1 MDTRVLLQP
10 AYVLHSQPFK
20 NTSLLVD
27 FFTIDYGRVRV
38 VAKGARREKS
48 KYRSLIQA
56 FHPLLI
62 SFGGRGELKN
72 LVAAEASHMAIVL
85 KGKRLF
91 SGMYVNEILSR
102 LLHNYEEH
110 KGLYKTYQDTL
121 IALQGNSSIEILLR
135 RFELNLLTELG
146 YAINLNEDYIS
157 HQPIMKECQYRFT
170 PDVGFEL
177 TDQDEISSNDP
188 RIFRGIDLIALRE
201 LTLDDPTAAMAAKR
215 LLRLALGAHLGE
227 RPLSSRAL
235 FK

>member
-27 FFTIDYGRVRV
+27 FFTIDYCRVRV

-56 FHPLLI
+56 FHPLLV

-121 IALQGNSSIEILLR
+121 IASVSY
-135 RFELNLLTELG
+135 T
-146 YAINLNEDYIS
+146 
-157 HQPIMKECQYRFT
+157 H
-170 PDVGFEL
+170 
-177 TDQDEISSNDP
+177 
-188 RIFRGIDLIALRE
+188 
-201 LTLDDPTAAMAAKR
+201 LTLPTKR
-215 LLRLALGAHLGE
+215 IE
-227 RPLSSRAL
+227 
-235 FK
+235 